1 MAKKR
6 SLWLYGCGL
15 GCAVLGLAAA
25 GILGAGMLF
34 VNRITTGFSEAVA
47 AREQLEQRHG
57 APESFVP
64 WPDGSIPADR
74 LERFARVR
82 ETMSPAREAIAATF
96 SRLPI
101 TPERSEELKQAQGF
115 SRFVKAFSIG
125 REALGLAPNLAQF
138 FGSRDQAL
146 LGAEM
151 GMGEYTYLYSVAY
164 HAWLGHPAQDGPGE
178 EWTEPGHEDRRGR
191 VRMNGPGS
199 QWRVR
204 DELLQMLKNQ
214 QAALAADAPAA
225 WREAVAAEIAAMEE
239 DEDRLAWQEGV
250 PAPTAAALEP
260 FRARLEATYS
270 RTTNPFELSR
280 TTRRGRFSYGA
291 D

>member
-1 MAKKR
+1 M
-6 SLWLYGCGL
+6 
-15 GCAVLGLAAA
+15 
-25 GILGAGMLF
+25 
-34 VNRITTGFSEAVA
+34 T
-47 AREQLEQRHG
+47 
-57 APESFVP
+57 
-64 WPDGSIPADR
+64 
-74 LERFARVR
+74 
-82 ETMSPAREAIAATF
+82 PAREAIATTF

-101 TPERSEELKQAQGF
+101 TPEKTEELKQAHGF
-115 SRFVKAFSIG
+115 TKFIKALSIG
-125 REALGLAPNLAQF
+125 REAMGLAPNLAQF
-138 FGSRDQAL
+138 FGARDQAL
-146 LGAEM
+146 LDAEM

-164 HAWLGHPAQDGPGE
+164 HVWLGHSAQDGPGE
-178 EWTEPGHEDRRGR
+178 EWTGPEDEDHRGERRRGR
-191 VRMNGPGS
+191 VRMGGPGA
-199 QWRVR
+199 QWRVH

-225 WREAVAAEIAAMEE
+225 WRDALAAEIAAMEK

-260 FRARLEATYS
+260 FRARLEASYS